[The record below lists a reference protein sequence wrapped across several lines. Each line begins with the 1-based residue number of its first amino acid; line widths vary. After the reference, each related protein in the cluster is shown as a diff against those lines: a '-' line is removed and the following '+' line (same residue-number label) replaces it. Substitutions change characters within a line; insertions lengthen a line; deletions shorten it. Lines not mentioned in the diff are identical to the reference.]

1 MYLRIDTVIKI
12 SEMRE
17 NFEKYLISFVETR
30 AVFETFL
37 NKLQSLVNMLEL
49 FDKDELKPTV
59 KTKIKELLENNA
71 SMLSKLDH
79 I

>member
-1 MYLRIDTVIKI
+1 
-12 SEMRE
+12 MRE